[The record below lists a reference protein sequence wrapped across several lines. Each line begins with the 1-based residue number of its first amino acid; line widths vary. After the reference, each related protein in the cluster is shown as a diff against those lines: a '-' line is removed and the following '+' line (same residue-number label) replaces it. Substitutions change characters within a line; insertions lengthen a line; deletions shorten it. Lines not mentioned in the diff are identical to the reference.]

1 VTDEQER
8 SVDTMDEQEKRETA
22 EAEKQYSEAG
32 KKHTEAEKLYAEAE
46 RQHNEA
52 EDQYTAAEK
61 QYTDT
66 LEASKQA
73 GVKRR
78 EEAEQ
83 RRAAE
88 EEAEQQQANEAAKQF
103 ADAVRASYQA
113 VAKRGVEAQAL
124 NAQLTQQF
132 FTDVINNLRTQTE
145 DTREMTQQLADQQR
159 RTQEAGQA
167 LTQESVGVYM
177 DFVNSIFSFYQGSV
191 QEEEKG
197 AETAERDTKETDTS
211 TVGERV
217 ESQEV
222 GGGLP
227 IEDYDSLGVKKISER
242 LEELSDEEVE
252 QLRRYE
258 TANKNRST
266 LLVRFDARLG
276 ASST

>member
-1 VTDEQER
+1 MDEQER
-8 SVDTMDEQEKRETA
+8 PKANEVEMDEQERREVNEADKLYA
-22 EAEKQYSEAG
+22 EAEKQYSEAVS
-32 KKHTEAEKLYAEAE
+32 
-46 RQHNEA
+46 
-52 EDQYTAAEK
+52 AAR
-61 QYTDT
+61 
-66 LEASKQA
+66 QA
-73 GVKRR
+73 GTTRR

-88 EEAEQQQANEAAKQF
+88 EEAEQQQQANEAAKQF

-145 DTREMTQQLADQQR
+145 DNREMSQQLADQQR
-159 RTQEAGQA
+159 RTQEAGQT
-167 LTQESVGVYM
+167 LTQESVDAYM
-177 DFVNSIFSFYQGSV
+177 DFVNSIFSFYQGSM
-191 QEEEKG
+191 QEEG
-197 AETAERDTKETDTS
+197 AEAAERGTRKTDRS

-266 LLVRFDARLG
+266 LLARFDERLE

>member
-1 VTDEQER
+1 MMDEQER
-8 SVDTMDEQEKRETA
+8 PEANEVEMDEQERREVN
-22 EAEKQYSEAG
+22 EAD
-32 KKHTEAEKLYAEAE
+32 KLYA
-46 RQHNEA
+46 
-52 EDQYTAAEK
+52 
-61 QYTDT
+61 
-66 LEASKQA
+66 QA
-73 GVKRR
+73 GELYENTVSASRQAGATRR

-88 EEAEQQQANEAAKQF
+88 EEAEQEANEVAKQF

-113 VAKRGVEAQAL
+113 VADRSVSAQAL

-145 DTREMTQQLADQQR
+145 DNREMSQQLADQQR
-159 RTQEAGQA
+159 RTQEASQT
-167 LTQESVGVYM
+167 LTQESVGAYM
-177 DFVNSIFSFYQGSV
+177 DFVNSIFSFYQGSG
-191 QEEEKG
+191 QEEG
-197 AETAERDTKETDTS
+197 AEAAQRGTTESDRS
-211 TVGERV
+211 TGGERV
-217 ESQEV
+217 ESQEAG

-266 LLVRFDARLG
+266 LLARFDERLG

>member
-1 VTDEQER
+1 MDEQER
-8 SVDTMDEQEKRETA
+8 REANEAEMDEQEQREVK
-22 EAEKQYSEAG
+22 EAD
-32 KKHTEAEKLYAEAE
+32 KLYAEARE
-46 RQHNEA
+46 RY
-52 EDQYTAAEK
+52 DSTVSAAR
-61 QYTDT
+61 
-66 LEASKQA
+66 QA
-73 GVKRR
+73 GATRR
-78 EEAEQ
+78 EEAKQRRAAEEAEQ
-83 RRAAE
+83 RRAASAA
-88 EEAEQQQANEAAKQF
+88 AEQF

-113 VAKRGVEAQAL
+113 VADRSVSAQAL
-124 NAQLTQQF
+124 NAQLAQQF

-145 DTREMTQQLADQQR
+145 ATRGMSQQLADQQR

-167 LTQESVGVYM
+167 LTQESVGAYM

-191 QEEEKG
+191 QEEG
-197 AETAERDTKETDTS
+197 AEAAERGTRETDRS
-211 TVGERV
+211 TGGERV
-217 ESQEV
+217 ESQEA

-266 LLVRFDARLG
+266 LLARFDERLG

>member
-1 VTDEQER
+1 MDEQER
-8 SVDTMDEQEKRETA
+8 RETTKAEMDEQERREVN
-22 EAEKQYSEAG
+22 
-32 KKHTEAEKLYAEAE
+32 EAEKLYA
-46 RQHNEA
+46 
-52 EDQYTAAEK
+52 
-61 QYTDT
+61 
-66 LEASKQA
+66 QA
-73 GVKRR
+73 GELYENTVSAARQAGATRR

-83 RRAAE
+83 RRAE
-88 EEAEQQQANEAAKQF
+88 EEAEQQANEAAKQF

-113 VAKRGVEAQAL
+113 VADRSVSAQAL

-132 FTDVINNLRTQTE
+132 FTAVINNLHTQAE
-145 DTREMTQQLADQQR
+145 DNRAMTQELVDQQR

-167 LTQESVGVYM
+167 LTQESVDAYM

-191 QEEEKG
+191 QEEEEEG
-197 AETAERDTKETDTS
+197 AEAAERGTTETDTS
-211 TVGERV
+211 NGGERV
-217 ESQEV
+217 ESQEA

-242 LEELSDEEVE
+242 LEELSDEEVA

-266 LLVRFDARLG
+266 LLVRFDERLG

>member
-1 VTDEQER
+1 MDEQQERRETTEAEMDEQER
-8 SVDTMDEQEKRETA
+8 REVN
-22 EAEKQYSEAG
+22 EAD
-32 KKHTEAEKLYAEAE
+32 KLYA
-46 RQHNEA
+46 
-52 EDQYTAAEK
+52 
-61 QYTDT
+61 
-66 LEASKQA
+66 QA
-73 GVKRR
+73 GELYENTVSAARQAGTTRR
-78 EEAEQ
+78 EEEAEQ

-88 EEAEQQQANEAAKQF
+88 EEAEQQANEAAKQF

-113 VAKRGVEAQAL
+113 VADRSVSAQAL

-145 DTREMTQQLADQQR
+145 DNRAMTQELVDQQR

-191 QEEEKG
+191 QEEED
-197 AETAERDTKETDTS
+197 AEAAERGTTETDTS
-211 TVGERV
+211 NGGERV

-266 LLVRFDARLG
+266 LLARFDERLG
-276 ASST
+276 ANST

>member
-1 VTDEQER
+1 MMDEREQPEANEVEMDEQER
-8 SVDTMDEQEKRETA
+8 REVN
-22 EAEKQYSEAG
+22 EAD
-32 KKHTEAEKLYAEAE
+32 KLYAQARELYENNVSAAREAG
-46 RQHNEA
+46 A
-52 EDQYTAAEK
+52 T
-61 QYTDT
+61 
-66 LEASKQA
+66 
-73 GVKRR
+73 RR

-83 RRAAE
+83 RRAE
-88 EEAEQQQANEAAKQF
+88 EEAEQQQANKAAEQF

-113 VAKRGVEAQAL
+113 VADRSVSAQAL
-124 NAQLTQQF
+124 NAELMRKF

-145 DTREMTQQLADQQR
+145 DTRQMSQQLADQQR

-167 LTQESVGVYM
+167 LTQESVGTYM

-191 QEEEKG
+191 QEEQEG
-197 AETAERDTKETDTS
+197 AEAAERGTTETDRS
-211 TVGERV
+211 TGGERV
-217 ESQEV
+217 ESQEA

-227 IEDYDSLGVKKISER
+227 IEDYDSLGVTKIRER

-266 LLVRFDARLG
+266 LLARFDERLG

>member
-1 VTDEQER
+1 MDEQER
-8 SVDTMDEQEKRETA
+8 PEANEAKMDEQERREVN
-22 EAEKQYSEAG
+22 EAD
-32 KKHTEAEKLYAEAE
+32 KLYA
-46 RQHNEA
+46 
-52 EDQYTAAEK
+52 
-61 QYTDT
+61 
-66 LEASKQA
+66 QA
-73 GVKRR
+73 GELYENTVSAARQAGTTRR

-83 RRAAE
+83 RRATE
-88 EEAEQQQANEAAKQF
+88 EEAEQQANEAAKHF

-113 VAKRGVEAQAL
+113 VADRSVSAQAL

-145 DTREMTQQLADQQR
+145 DNREMSQQLADQQR
-159 RTQEAGQA
+159 RTQEAGQT
-167 LTQESVGVYM
+167 LTQESVDAYM

-191 QEEEKG
+191 QEE
-197 AETAERDTKETDTS
+197 A
-211 TVGERV
+211 
-217 ESQEV
+217 

-227 IEDYDSLGVKKISER
+227 IEDYDSLGVKKIRER

-266 LLVRFDARLG
+266 LLVRFDERLG

>member
-1 VTDEQER
+1 MMDEQER
-8 SVDTMDEQEKRETA
+8 PEANEAEMDEQEKRETA

-32 KKHTEAEKLYAEAE
+32 KQHTEAEKRYAEAE

-52 EDQYTAAEK
+52 EDQYTEAEK
-61 QYTDT
+61 QYADT
-66 LEASKQA
+66 MEASKQA

-78 EEAEQ
+78 EEAE
-83 RRAAE
+83 
-88 EEAEQQQANEAAKQF
+88 QQANEAAKQF
-103 ADAVRASYQA
+103 ADAVRASYQT
-113 VAKRGVEAQAL
+113 VADRSVSAQEL

-145 DTREMTQQLADQQR
+145 DNRAMTQELAHQQR

-167 LTQESVGVYM
+167 LAQESVGVYM

-191 QEEEKG
+191 QEED
-197 AETAERDTKETDTS
+197 AEAAERGTTETDRS
-211 TVGERV
+211 NGGERV
-217 ESQEV
+217 ESQEA
-222 GGGLP
+222 GGSLP

-242 LEELSDEEVE
+242 LEELSDEEVA

-266 LLVRFDARLG
+266 LLVRFDERLG